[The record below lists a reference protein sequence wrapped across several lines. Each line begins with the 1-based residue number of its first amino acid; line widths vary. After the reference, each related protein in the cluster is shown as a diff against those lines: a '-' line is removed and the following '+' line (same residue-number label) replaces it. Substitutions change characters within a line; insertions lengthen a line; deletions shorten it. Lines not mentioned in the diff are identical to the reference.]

1 MSLTAPIGKPQSLAA
16 LLLLLGALFNSLS
29 SLGFQHIG
37 GFQPCQL
44 CYIQRYVHYA
54 MIPASLFMLGL
65 IRLSTPAWLVR
76 VGFLALFAL
85 IGYGWGVGI
94 YQAGAEWEFWL
105 GPSDCANTVTIS
117 NDASS
122 LFESLNQTKLIRCDV
137 AQLRILGLSFGGWNV
152 VISTVLM
159 AIALGGAFLGKDA
172 IDPII
177 KRIPLIGRLT
187 SAINKN

>member
-1 MSLTAPIGKPQSLAA
+1 MNLTAPIGRTQSLAV
-16 LLLLLGALFNSLS
+16 LLLLLGALFNALS

-44 CYIQRYVHYA
+44 CYIQRYVHYS
-54 MIPASLFMLGL
+54 MIPASLVLLGL
-65 IRLSTPAWLVR
+65 IWQGAPAWLTR
-76 VGFLALFAL
+76 VAFLALFAL
-85 IGYGWGVGI
+85 LGYGWAVGI

-105 GPSDCANTVTIS
+105 GPNDCANTVTIS
-117 NDASS
+117 NNASS
-122 LFESLNQTKLIRCDV
+122 LFESLGQTKLIRCDV

-159 AIALGGAFLGKDA
+159 AIALGGALLGKDA

-177 KRIPLIGRLT
+177 KRIPLIGLLT
-187 SAINKN
+187 SAISKD